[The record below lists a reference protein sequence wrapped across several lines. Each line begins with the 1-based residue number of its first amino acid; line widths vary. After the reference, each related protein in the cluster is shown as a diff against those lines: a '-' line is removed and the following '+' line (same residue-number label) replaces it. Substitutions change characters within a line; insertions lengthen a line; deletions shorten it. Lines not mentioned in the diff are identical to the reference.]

1 VIDEGSGC
9 SCFPVPKLG
18 RCEGLRDGLDEGE
31 DSGGTAE
38 RVTSVKLQEWEDART
53 RHVMQVVKY

>member
-1 VIDEGSGC
+1 MIDEASGC
-9 SCFPVPKLG
+9 SGFPERG
-18 RCEGLRDGLDEGE
+18 GCEGLRDGLDEGE

-38 RVTSVKLQEWEDART
+38 RVTSVKLQEWEEART